1 LWIFRY
7 LLIFFFYLLIVV
19 MENQG
24 SGNIDYSF
32 DKTKYYKII
41 DDNISTFSGYYIII
55 IFISFFFITG
65 SFIFDGQSL
74 SRYISKEKNNNGKLI
89 EHIENKVYK
98 LFKQFCFE
106 SPYNIIEMDEKGI
119 EIENNSEDNN
129 NNNNNDNKQKWIFI
143 GFTQK
148 TYLFLIITNLIGVF
162 ILIEALVKN
171 LMSSIIVN
179 FVQENKQNNPYD
191 NSNCII
197 KIDESPDSYIK
208 GNYRKLMGLSYL
220 FLIPCLIPFVLKF
233 LNLDLYDIKKTKWV
247 KYYIFISLII
257 PTILLI
263 IYRLTGHKS
272 ITIFDTIN
280 KFIQNKDLPYINF
293 MKQMFNLKFFIILIF
308 LFILIIFVC
317 LFWIYSSV
325 NKDINGY
332 LKYFYYLIIIF
343 TIYFFIP
350 SILSSNAVSSLYSVY
365 KDNNI
370 ENNEIDTINS
380 IEKGGVQSLYDLI
393 VKYNYP
399 CFKK

>member
-1 LWIFRY
+1 
-7 LLIFFFYLLIVV
+7 

-41 DDNISTFSGYYIII
+41 NDNVSTFSGYYIII
-55 IFISFFFITG
+55 IFICFFFITG

-74 SRYISKEKNNNGKLI
+74 SRYISKEKNNTGELI
-89 EHIENKVYK
+89 EHVENKIY
-98 LFKQFCFE
+98 LHFKQFCFE
-106 SPYNIIEMDEKGI
+106 SPYNIIEMEKEGI
-119 EIENNSEDNN
+119 EIENNNEDNN
-129 NNNNNDNKQKWIFI
+129 NDNNKDKKKSTGTFI

-148 TYLFLIITNLIGVF
+148 SYIFLIITNLIGVF
-162 ILIEALVKN
+162 ILLEALVKN

-179 FVQENKQNNPYD
+179 FVQENKQNNPYN

-233 LNLDLYDIKKTKWV
+233 LNLDLYDIKKTKWI

-257 PTILLI
+257 PTIILI

-272 ITIFDTIN
+272 ITIFSTID
-280 KFIQNKDLPYINF
+280 KFIQDKDINYINF

-308 LFILIIFVC
+308 LFIFIMFMC
-317 LFWIYSSV
+317 LYWIYGSV
-325 NKDINGY
+325 NKNVSGY
-332 LKYFYYLIIIF
+332 TKYFYYFIIIF
-343 TIYFFIP
+343 TMYFLIP
-350 SILSSNAVSSLYSVY
+350 SILSSNAISTLYNVY

-370 ENNEIDTINS
+370 DKNEIDAIRS
-380 IEKGGVQSLYDLI
+380 IEKDGAQSLYDLI